1 MATNTAALKTFA
13 QETRKKIISLISTKM
28 DFILTQDTAELR
40 GFEPQIS
47 KLKSAI
53 AEKGKVLVE
62 EEVAYTWFNRVMAL
76 RYMDANGYTDLKVVT
91 PGMGQMRPEIL
102 QEAMTGNIDED
113 LRVKVDDNPK
123 EAVLYRRLLVA
134 VCNQYGNSMSF
145 LFEHICDYTEM
156 LLPDDL
162 LSDQSFVTDIRNGMT
177 DDDCQN
183 VEILGWLYQFYITD
197 RKDDAEKKKSKKGGL
212 KSDEQAAATQ
222 LFTPHWVVRY
232 MVENSLGRTWM
243 TLHPDSRLKEEMP
256 YYIPTPEG
264 QTDTIPEDIHSASDI
279 KFIDPC
285 MGSGHVLVYA
295 FDLFC
300 KMYEEEG
307 YQTREIPS
315 LILTNN
321 IYGIDIDPRCKQLAA
336 FALTMK
342 ARAYHSRYLR
352 RAVMPNTIALE
363 AIEHDVIA
371 STGAW
376 SSKSTMWQ
384 FENVD
389 TIGSLLQ
396 IDPKE
401 CAKIQVESGLFGTRQ
416 QQLKTQAE
424 YLSQKYHCVV
434 TNPPYLGKG
443 FCDVLKN
450 YVNEY
455 YAEGKADL
463 CTCFTLRQGDFTVKN
478 GYYANII
485 PPSWMFLSTFEKLRR
500 SIIENQTIQS
510 LLHLSRGVFG
520 ADFGSVSCVIQ
531 NNKTENACGTYFR
544 LIERTF
550 QEFDERHL
558 QQLYLKTLANH
569 DFKFLFANYTK
580 NIKEIGHSEN
590 GAKIYYP
597 NINQSNFEKIPGC
610 PIGYW
615 VSENIR
621 ETFTRNLPLSAVC
634 KPTQGLATADNGRF
648 LRSWFEVNIE
658 RIGFGHKNAA
668 SAAES
673 GRKWFPHNKGGSFRK
688 WYGNQDCIVNW
699 EDDGYEI
706 KNFKDK
712 SGKLLSRPQNLS
724 IYYKSAVSW
733 SVISSGTLNF
743 RYYPIGF
750 IPNMCGMC
758 CILEK
763 HMDELT
769 LLGYSN
775 SKVVSLL
782 VDIINPTMNLSN
794 GVFGTIPSPFEINL
808 DSKSFI
814 NDIVQQNIDISKLD
828 WDAHETSWDFKCNPL
843 LERMNDCGQNV
854 ADLDMLDEEDRA
866 EILTSIHVS
875 TNAHLLA
882 DVVEAYKHH
891 WERKFKQL
899 HRNEEELNRQFIEIY
914 GLQDELTP
922 DVPLDEVT
930 ILQKG
935 EIDIVDGEIVW
946 NEGIII
952 KQLISYLVGCFM
964 GRYSIDKP
972 GLIIASQNQD
982 LSALGVKVE
991 GINNGATGR
1000 IEIDDDG
1007 VVPILAGEY
1016 FPDDMT
1022 VRIEQAIKLIFG
1034 EEHFQA
1040 NLRYIDEKLGK
1051 PLREYLFKDF
1061 FNDHIDGKMY
1071 QKRPIYWMFS
1081 SKMGDKRKKGYFKA
1095 LAYMHRIESDT
1106 LSKLHADYVVPY
1118 IDKIEQQHIEAEDLS
1133 LRDDISQAARNK
1145 ARKSAEEYADQI
1157 RELKDFEQVL
1167 VQMASQRLSIDLD
1180 DGVRVNYPKFYP
1192 LVEPIKG
1199 LDKE

>member
-13 QETRKKIISLISTKM
+13 QQTRLKLLSLIKTKLE
-28 DFILTQDTAELR
+28 FILTQDTAELR
-40 GFEPQIS
+40 GYETQIAN
-47 KLKSAI
+47 LKTQIQA
-53 AEKGKVLVE
+53 KGKDIVVE
-62 EEVAYTWFNRVMAL
+62 EIAYTWFNRVMAL
-76 RYMDANGYTDLKVVT
+76 RYMDANDYSTPKVVT
-91 PGMGQMRPEIL
+91 PALGQMRPEIL
-102 QEAMTGNIDED
+102 QEAMSGSVDENLRISPED
-113 LRVKVDDNPK
+113 LNLP
-123 EAVLYRRLLVA
+123 EAKLYRKLLVA
-134 VCNQYGNSMSF
+134 TCNHLGSSMPF
-145 LFEHICDYTEM
+145 LFEHISDYTEL
-156 LLPDDL
+156 LLPEDL
-162 LSDQSFVTDIRNGMT
+162 LSEQSFVSDIRKGMT

-183 VEILGWLYQFYITD
+183 VEIMGWLYQFYITD
-197 RKDDAEKKKSKKGGL
+197 RKADAEVKKTKKGGL

-243 TLHPDSRLKEEMP
+243 TLHPNSRLKEEMP

-264 QTDTIPEDIHSASDI
+264 QTDTIPEDIHSVSGI

-352 RAVMPNTIALE
+352 RAVIPNTIALE

-401 CAKIQVESGLFGTRQ
+401 CAQIQVESGLFGARQ
-416 QQLKTQAE
+416 QLLKTQAE

-443 FCDVLKN
+443 FCDVLKDYIQAHYPN
-450 YVNEY
+450 S
-455 YAEGKADL
+455 KADTMATFMERCL
-463 CTCFTLRQGDFTVKN
+463 DYAPVN
-478 GYYANII
+478 GKVAMINMQ
-485 PPSWMFLSTFEKLRR
+485 SWMFLSSYENLRIDLLEKYN
-500 SIIENQTIQS
+500 IDS
-510 LLHLSRGVFG
+510 LLHLGPHAFDEIGGEVVQCATFTIAKHTPSNDGGIYYRLVDGKN
-520 ADFGSVSCVIQ
+520 SSE
-531 NNKTENACGTYFR
+531 KENA
-544 LIERTF
+544 
-550 QEFDERHL
+550 
-558 QQLYLKTLANH
+558 
-569 DFKFLFANYTK
+569 FLRR
-580 NIKEIGHSEN
+580 EN
-590 GAKIYYP
+590 GFYG
-597 NINQSNFEKIPGC
+597 INQSNFEKIPGRTV
-610 PIGYW
+610 GYW
-615 VSENIR
+615 ASESVIR
-621 ETFTRNLPLSAVC
+621 NFIADRLLDKELDCLQGIITGNTNKYLRLWTEINHQTLAVHS
-634 KPTQGLATADNGRF
+634 TNFDN
-648 LRSWFEVNIE
+648 SKYWI
-658 RIGFGHKNAA
+658 
-668 SAAES
+668 SYT
-673 GRKWFPHNKGGSFRK
+673 KGGSVRK
-688 WYGNQDCIVNW
+688 WYGNNEFTIYW
-699 EDDGYEI
+699 
-706 KNFKDK
+706 KNGGDYLVRNR
-712 SGKLLSRPQNLS
+712 S
-724 IYYKSAVSW
+724 
-733 SVISSGTLNF
+733 T
-743 RYYPIGF
+743 
-750 IPNMCGMC
+750 
-758 CILEK
+758 
-763 HMDELT
+763 
-769 LLGYSN
+769 N
-775 SKVVSLL
+775 SKYYLKPCFTWTLIGSSCFSTRYCDEGFLWDVSGSIGVPYHDNWKTVLGFMNSKL
-782 VDIINPTMNLSN
+782 VNLYLKILNPTINTNIEDVNSLPLGFSIGSSIEQVEN
-794 GVFGTIPSPFEINL
+794 CVGT
-808 DSKSFI
+808 
-814 NDIVQQNIDISKLD
+814 NISISKLD
-828 WDAHETSWDFKCNPL
+828 WDAHETSWDFQENELIRLVNKHRRENGASNYPI
-843 LERMNDCGQNV
+843 EAVMMVYQAEW
-854 ADLDMLDEEDRA
+854 AD
-866 EILTSIHVS
+866 
-875 TNAHLLA
+875 
-882 DVVEAYKHH
+882 
-891 WERKFKQL
+891 KFKQL
-899 HRNEEELNRQFIEIY
+899 HANEEELNRQFIEIY

-946 NEGIII
+946 NEGVII

-991 GINNGATGR
+991 GIDNGAQGR

-1095 LAYMHRIESDT
+1095 LVYMHRMESDT